1 MYDFPISSSSPRI
14 PHIIHQTYTPES
26 IPMDFQK
33 NVQSSIRFNPNWK
46 YMFWTDETARKFI
59 QAMYPDS
66 LVIWDNYRNNV
77 NKADALRYFVMY
89 EFGGIYADLDFECI
103 RPLDPVTRIYAAI
116 FPLEP
121 FEHSALRYEIPFL
134 LHNAIMMSKPKHP
147 FLKHMIDNLSA
158 FQALWEQ
165 LDVAGPCFV
174 QRIISCH
181 ITTSRQVTLT
191 NSVSLLQDVNAVYIP
206 NTHFFMNTLATIGFH
221 ENGGIELCL
230 ILSNDSSA
238 ILKRGCNELRRRKS
252 PSIENFF
259 DSRILS
265 TIGRIHT

>member
-1 MYDFPISSSSPRI
+1 
-14 PHIIHQTYTPES
+14 
-26 IPMDFQK
+26 MDFQK

-77 NKADALRYFVMY
+77 NKADALRYFVLY

-174 QRIISCH
+174 
-181 ITTSRQVTLT
+181 TTNFMSYNNFTAGDAYKF
-191 NSVSLLQDVNAVYIP
+191 SVS
-206 NTHFFMNTLATIGFH
+206 
-221 ENGGIELCL
+221 
-230 ILSNDSSA
+230 
-238 ILKRGCNELRRRKS
+238 
-252 PSIENFF
+252 
-259 DSRILS
+259 S
-265 TIGRIHT
+265 TGR